1 MDSENHYIQRLTF
14 MVKLK
19 TGTFRSIDKK
29 IESSFI
35 MVLVVSILSVFISF
49 YVIKTNQN
57 KTAELINKTN
67 PTLLQ
72 INKLQLLVHHSALF
86 TSNGIYNSNQRFYL
100 DSLQQIKN
108 VDFTKIKIKLKTHQ
122 NPTS

>member
-1 MDSENHYIQRLTF
+1 MI
-14 MVKLK
+14 KLK

-72 INKLQLLVHHSALF
+72 INKLPKFINLF
-86 TSNGIYNSNQRFYL
+86 KSS
-100 DSLQQIKN
+100 
-108 VDFTKIKIKLKTHQ
+108 
-122 NPTS
+122 